1 MTITARRYERRGLLA
16 INPRALFESFLV
28 DDDAAAPQNTEVAD
42 CAVVDIRGPLVA
54 HSDYWCDSY
63 EAICARVAEACAGPA
78 RAVVLRFDS
87 PGGDVTGCFDA
98 AAAIRSACEA
108 AGKQLHAYV
117 EGECASA
124 AYAIASQCES
134 ITISLTAIVGSI
146 GVLSMREDISEMNAA
161 RGVRVALVMSGARKG
176 DGHPELPITD
186 AELAN
191 SQMIVNSM
199 ADVFFDL
206 VAQGRGLKPL
216 AIAQL
221 QARTFLGEAAVRA
234 GLADVVGP
242 LTTVLALVASGGT
255 DMAGKKAK
263 MSYEEVRAMLADAA
277 EGDDPNAAAVK
288 RALAAM
294 DEGGEPKKDDDA
306 DKPKDPEPDA
316 AAAAAKAEDEAAAKA
331 KAEADDAA
339 ALAAASGDDD
349 KSAVAAAS
357 RTALKALA
365 ETAQLKAELARR
377 DESTERSKLIA
388 SRPDMAA
395 DMVAVLERAP
405 IALVR
410 EHIAGLPAL
419 KGGTITNPR
428 VAQAGKPTQGKGQQN
443 GESHLPSAEKTALD
457 ARMGLHSE
465 KPGVVETEYK
475 LSLGAYKAV

>member
-28 DDDAAAPQNTEVAD
+28 DDAAAGPQNSETGD
-42 CAVVDIRGPLVA
+42 CVIVDIRGPLVA
-54 HSDYWCDSY
+54 HADYWCDSY
-63 EAICARVAEACAGPA
+63 EAIQARVVEACAGPA

-98 AAAIRSACEA
+98 AAAIRSACDA

-124 AYAIASQCES
+124 AYALASQCQS
-134 ITISLTAIVGSI
+134 ITLSMTAIVGSI

-191 SQMIVNSM
+191 SQTIVNSM

-206 VAQGRGLKPL
+206 VATGRGLKPL
-216 AIAQL
+216 AVAQL
-221 QARTFLGEAAVRA
+221 QARTFLGETAVRA
-234 GLADVVGP
+234 GLADAVGP
-242 LTTVLALVASGGT
+242 LTTVLALVAGGGT
-255 DMAGKKAK
+255 VMAKAK
-263 MSYEEVRAMLADAA
+263 MSYEEVKAMLAEAA
-277 EGDDPNAAAVK
+277 EGDDPNAASLK

-294 DEGGEPKKDDDA
+294 DEGSEPDGDEKPKD

-316 AAAAAKAEDEAAAKA
+316 AAAASDDAAAKA
-331 KAEADDAA
+331 KAEADEAAKAA
-339 ALAAASGDDD
+339 AAAGGDE
-349 KSAVAAAS
+349 KATAAT

-365 ETAQLKAELARR
+365 EVASLKAEIAKR
-377 DESTERSKLIA
+377 DDATERTKLIA

-405 IALVR
+405 LALVR
-410 EHIAGLPAL
+410 EHIASLPAL
-419 KGGTITNPR
+419 KGGTIANPR
-428 VAQAGKPTQGKGQQN
+428 VAQSGKPTQGKGQQN
-443 GESHLPSAEKTALD
+443 GESHLPAAEKSALD

-465 KPGVVETEYK
+465 KPGVVETEFK
-475 LSLGAYKAV
+475 LSLGAYKTV

>member
-1 MTITARRYERRGLLA
+1 MTITAHRYERRGPLA
-16 INPRALFESFLV
+16 INPRALFESFV
-28 DDDAAAPQNTEVAD
+28 IDSESNGPQNCEVGD
-42 CAVVDIRGPLVA
+42 CVIVDVRGPLVS
-54 HSDYWCDSY
+54 HDDYWCDSY
-63 EAICARVAEACAGPA
+63 EAIQQRVAEACSGPA

-98 AAAIRSACEA
+98 AVAIRAACDA

-124 AYAIASQCES
+124 AYALASQCQS
-134 ITISLTAIVGSI
+134 ITISMTAIVGSI

-161 RGVRVALVMSGARKG
+161 RGLRVALVMSGARKG

-191 SQMIVNSM
+191 SQTIVNSM

-234 GLADVVGP
+234 GLADAVGP
-242 LTTVLALVASGGT
+242 LTTVLALVAGGGT
-255 DMAGKKAK
+255 VMAKAK

-277 EGDDPNAAAVK
+277 EGDDPNAAAAK

-294 DEGGEPKKDDDA
+294 DEGTEPNGDDEGTKKDE
-306 DKPKDPEPDA
+306 KKDPPADDA
-316 AAAAAKAEDEAAAKA
+316 AAAAAAAAA
-331 KAEADDAA
+331 TAPAASAADDDKPK
-339 ALAAASGDDD
+339 DDD
-349 KSAVAAAS
+349 KSAAAAAS
-357 RTALKALA
+357 RTALKALGEVA
-365 ETAQLKAELARR
+365 SLKAELAKR
-377 DESTERSKLIA
+377 DEESERTKLIA

-395 DMVAVLERAP
+395 DMVAVLEKAP
-405 IALVR
+405 LALVR
-410 EHIAGLPAL
+410 EHVASLPAL
-419 KGGTITNPR
+419 KPAAGSSIANPR

-443 GESHLPSAEKTALD
+443 GESHLPSAEKAALD
-457 ARMGLHSE
+457 ARMGLHAE
-465 KPGVVETEYK
+465 KPGTVSTDYK
-475 LSLGAYKAV
+475 LSLGAYPTT